1 MKIKRKVFKL
11 EIIELLIK
19 IGFKLLAV
27 FTIPPL
33 LFSLLNF
40 LINGKKMTSW
50 TSQFVSTIILMF
62 SVSIV
67 FASAFY
73 YVEQKTT
80 YAFILFIIGLGLIII
95 GNIIRR
101 TYNKEKEWLD
111 RVESATH
118 SSEFDDKK

>member
-1 MKIKRKVFKL
+1 M
-11 EIIELLIK
+11 EIIELLIQ
-19 IGFKLLAV
+19 IGFGLLAL

-40 LINGKKMTSW
+40 LINGKEMTSE
-50 TSQFVSTIILMF
+50 TSQFVSTLILMF
-62 SVSIV
+62 SVPTT

-80 YAFILFIIGLGLIII
+80 YGFILFIIGLGLIII
-95 GNIIRR
+95 GKIIRR
-101 TYNKEKEWLD
+101 PYNKEKEWLD

-118 SSEFDDKK
+118 SSEFDDEK